1 MKGTYLG
8 EFEEL
13 VLLTIGVLYDEAY
26 GVAIKKE
33 MEEQLKRTVSI
44 GAVHASVNRL
54 EEKGFLVSRFGNPT
68 QERGGKRKKFYKVT
82 QQGQQALM
90 EARNMRQKLWDMIPD
105 TAFNLSVGSGFLF
118 FLLLYPFV
126 FSPLQP

>member
-33 MEEQLKRTVSI
+33 MEEQLGRTVSI

-54 EEKGFLVSRFGNPT
+54 EEKGFLVSRFGDPT
-68 QERGGKRKKFYKVT
+68 KERGGKRKKFYRVT
-82 QQGQQALM
+82 TEGQEALQ
-90 EARNMRQKLWDMIPD
+90 EARNMRQKLWDMIPK
-105 TAFNLSVGSGFLF
+105 TAFNLSV
-118 FLLLYPFV
+118 
-126 FSPLQP
+126 

>member
-33 MEEQLKRTVSI
+33 MEEQLDRTVSI

-54 EEKGFLVSRFGNPT
+54 EEKGFLASRFGDPT
-68 QERGGKRKKFYKVT
+68 RERGGKRKKFYQVT
-82 QQGQQALM
+82 AEGQQALH
-90 EARNMRQKLWDMIPD
+90 EARNMRQKLWDLIPE
-105 TAFNLSVGSGFLF
+105 TAFKLS
-118 FLLLYPFV
+118 
-126 FSPLQP
+126 

>member
-33 MEEQLKRTVSI
+33 MEKQVNRTVSI
-44 GAVHASVNRL
+44 GAIHAAVNRL
-54 EEKGFLVSRFGNPT
+54 EEKGFLESRFGDPT
-68 QERGGKRKKFYKVT
+68 RERGGKRKKFYRVT
-82 QQGQQALM
+82 TEGQEALQ
-90 EARNMRQKLWDMIPD
+90 EAWNMRQKLWELIPK
-105 TAFNLSVGSGFLF
+105 TAFKLSV
-118 FLLLYPFV
+118 
-126 FSPLQP
+126 

>member
-33 MEEQLKRTVSI
+33 MEEQLGRNVSI

-54 EEKGFLVSRFGNPT
+54 EEKGFLASRFGDPT
-68 QERGGKRKKFYKVT
+68 RERGGKRKKYYQVT
-82 QQGQQALM
+82 AEGQEALQ
-90 EARNMRQKLWDMIPD
+90 EAHSLRQKLWDQIPSK
-105 TAFNLSVGSGFLF
+105 AFNLSV
-118 FLLLYPFV
+118 
-126 FSPLQP
+126 